1 MRMRNIRLAYID
13 LVLTWEKKNLC
24 IVYCRQFR
32 RKEEEKAA
40 AKAKAKAGD
49 DDDKWGLLVKK
60 VRVARAM
67 SSLGKRR
74 QMSCSQC

>member
-1 MRMRNIRLAYID
+1 M
-13 LVLTWEKKNLC
+13 
-24 IVYCRQFR
+24 YCRQFR